1 MANTSW
7 PVGTDEGG
15 SWAIDA
21 IYYDPIAQINYQ
33 YRGGGKWDIVSVDA
47 SQNLTNYYT
56 RSEVDSLQDAQDVTT
71 ASNTAT
77 ISAVQ
82 STANAAYTLAAA
94 AIPATQKG
102 ANNGVAG
109 LGADGKVPTAQ
120 LPDAIVTGVP
130 SWSEV
135 TSKPTEFTPESHSH
149 AQSDITNLTTD
160 LASKLNASSYTA
172 ADVKAKLITVDGAG
186 SGVDADL
193 LDGYHA
199 ASFSLVG
206 HDHTGVYATLSH
218 THSEYFE
225 IDTNTSPVATNYE
238 IGQYLFGAE
247 PSTGTE
253 LNASLTLYVDSNDDT
268 CGLCADVDYRR
279 GVTTT
284 STSNTVLSGTW
295 RFRGRWAGGGLYQR
309 VL

>member
-1 MANTSW
+1 MAESTF
-7 PVGTDEGG
+7 PIGVDEGG
-15 SWAIDA
+15 AWAVGA
-21 IYYDPIAQINYQ
+21 VYYDPISQINWSYV
-33 YRGGGKWDIVSVDA
+33 GGGKWNIVSVDA
-47 SQNLTNYYT
+47 SQSLTNYYT
-56 RSEVDSLQDAQDVTT
+56 KAEVDALQSTQDGAIT
-71 ASNTAT
+71 ANADNLTA
-77 ISAVQ
+77 IQV
-82 STANAAYTLAAA
+82 TANAAFSLGTA
-94 AIPATQKG
+94 AIPASQKA
-102 ANNGVAG
+102 ANNGVAS
-109 LGADGKVPTAQ
+109 LGSDGKVPTAQ

-135 TSKPTEFTPESHSH
+135 TDKPTTFTPSTHTH
-149 AQSDITNLTTD
+149 AQSDVTNLTTD
-160 LASKLNASSYTA
+160 LASKLDSSSYTA
-172 ADVKAKLITVDGAG
+172 ADVKAKLVTVDGAG
-186 SGVDADL
+186 SGIDADL

-218 THSEYFE
+218 THDQYFE

-268 CGLCADVDYRR
+268 AGCCADVDYRR

-284 STSNTVLSGTW
+284 STDNTVLSGTW